1 MHFWCPI
8 SGCSP
13 FHLQSHSSFNHST
26 EIVGL
31 GNIFNAGSSKNSYLV
46 RATYFNTISIGLS
59 KFGDRNAKKS
69 FTSVIIGSAVHIR
82 LVRTHTSLRGQVY
95 TLIICPQRLGVHNPT
110 AVRNY
115 TVKML
120 DLTMQKLLWFLAFMN
135 RAF

>member
-1 MHFWCPI
+1 MLAALKTRTLYEQLTSILFQLDYQN
-8 SGCSP
+8 
-13 FHLQSHSSFNHST
+13 FET
-26 EIVGL
+26 EML
-31 GNIFNAGSSKNSYLV
+31 KE
-46 RATYFNTISIGLS
+46 
-59 KFGDRNAKKS
+59 S
-69 FTSVIIGSAVHIR
+69 FTSVIIGSKVHIR

-95 TLIICPQRLGVHNPT
+95 TLIICSRRLGVHNPT